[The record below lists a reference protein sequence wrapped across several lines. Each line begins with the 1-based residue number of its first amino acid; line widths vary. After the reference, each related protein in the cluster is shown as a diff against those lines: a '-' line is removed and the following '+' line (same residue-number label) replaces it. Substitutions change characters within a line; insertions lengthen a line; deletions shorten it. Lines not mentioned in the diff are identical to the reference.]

1 MKGAN
6 IILNMSAS
14 NEVIGKHDY
23 LISLIKQQ
31 SARTQSAYIYASA
44 GFGES
49 STDLV
54 FAGNGIVCENGACL
68 MESERF
74 SYKSALHYCD
84 VDVERIMSCRTRTS
98 TFTEAVT
105 NDMFTTVDFTQRD
118 TEGRELSRF
127 IDAFP
132 FVPSE
137 D

>member
-1 MKGAN
+1 MVFIEICEDLWTPIPPSSIASMKGAN

-49 STDLV
+49 STDFV

-74 SYKSALHYCD
+74 
-84 VDVERIMSCRTRTS
+84 
-98 TFTEAVT
+98 
-105 NDMFTTVDFTQRD
+105 
-118 TEGRELSRF
+118 
-127 IDAFP
+127 
-132 FVPSE
+132 
-137 D
+137 